1 VHIFFAN
8 DRTAV
13 ACSINRLVAL
23 KVDVIVAVA
32 VAASLAAREATAR
45 IPIVMQLARKSRQA
59 IQYASS
65 VTPVYLNGLA
75 VDVAQLTQAIH
86 ERRVVLHHTG
96 VLFRNGRENSDQP
109 SSRRCD
115 PMSEL
120 GQTQNSGRAIGK
132 SALPSR
138 AVIFSSARQVRKVPE
153 ADILAAYLR
162 RSDIRH

>member
-1 VHIFFAN
+1 
-8 DRTAV
+8 
-13 ACSINRLVAL
+13 VAL

-109 SSRRCD
+109 QPILLRARGERKTGRTAEKRH
-115 PMSEL
+115 EL
-120 GQTQNSGRAIGK
+120 APSHWTPNGK
-132 SALPSR
+132 RL
-138 AVIFSSARQVRKVPE
+138 VRVE
-153 ADILAAYLR
+153 V
-162 RSDIRH
+162 